1 MNGNTIFHVCFGDD
15 MNHYFGSIAAI
26 YETFTPEQLGVSKS
40 RLWSY
45 GITTT
50 HPYKNKHCI
59 IYKGVINRK
68 KTHRNNPLIHK

>member
-1 MNGNTIFHVCFGDD
+1 MNGNKIYHVCFGDD

-45 GITTT
+45 GITAEK
-50 HPYKNKHCI
+50 PYKNKHCI
-59 IYKGVINRK
+59 IYKGVIHRK
-68 KTHRNNPLIHK
+68 KTHRNNPLKQK